1 MAAIVRSLFFARRR
15 LPIEAKI
22 QLGGVHLVGRRI
34 HTREQTTA
42 RRCANNIVL
51 KYFILCV
58 IVCVGQRACVRN
70 VTTLVSKLNYSAVK
84 QWPKVLT
91 GVVAAALI
99 FFNVS
104 GLSIETKSP
113 AARCTLMVK

>member
-1 MAAIVRSLFFARRR
+1 
-15 LPIEAKI
+15 
-22 QLGGVHLVGRRI
+22 
-34 HTREQTTA
+34 
-42 RRCANNIVL
+42 
-51 KYFILCV
+51 
-58 IVCVGQRACVRN
+58 VRN

-91 GVVAAALI
+91 GAVAAALI

-113 AARCTLMVK
+113 AALHSHGEIIVRPQKKGGMSDCEN